1 MGTKTYGYI
10 RVSSKDQCID
20 RQIIALAESEFKL
33 DKKMIYI
40 DKVSG
45 KDFDRPQYKKLMRKL
60 NAGDILV
67 ILSIDRLGRNY
78 EEILEQWR
86 IITKIKKG

>member
-33 DKKMIYI
+33 DK
-40 DKVSG
+40 
-45 KDFDRPQYKKLMRKL
+45 
-60 NAGDILV
+60 
-67 ILSIDRLGRNY
+67 
-78 EEILEQWR
+78 
-86 IITKIKKG
+86 

>member
-1 MGTKTYGYI
+1 M
-10 RVSSKDQCID
+10 
-20 RQIIALAESEFKL
+20 AESEFKL

-78 EEILEQWR
+78 E
-86 IITKIKKG
+86 